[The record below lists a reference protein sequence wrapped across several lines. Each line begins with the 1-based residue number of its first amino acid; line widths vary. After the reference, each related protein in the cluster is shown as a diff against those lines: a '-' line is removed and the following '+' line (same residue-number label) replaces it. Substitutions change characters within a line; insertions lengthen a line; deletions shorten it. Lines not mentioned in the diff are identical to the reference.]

1 MDIFA
6 CPCDRELDIKQ
17 EEKANEYLDLAVE
30 IKGLWKMKSVK
41 VVPVAKRLE
50 NYLRTMQGQSWN
62 HVKTQSSQDQ
72 QGSSKGSLK
81 FTALTN
87 PL

>member
-30 IKGLWKMKSVK
+30 IKGL
-41 VVPVAKRLE
+41 
-50 NYLRTMQGQSWN
+50 
-62 HVKTQSSQDQ
+62 
-72 QGSSKGSLK
+72 
-81 FTALTN
+81 
-87 PL
+87 